1 MKKHLKQENVWL
13 LFSLIK
19 KASCYRFRTPG
30 SKNLKKT
37 TASDISFEN
46 KNIILSGSFFPA
58 SEESLKERLL
68 MLKAQVVTQLSSET
82 DILICGKFPDWSLI
96 QEARSRAIKVI
107 FIDKAS
113 DLFSNIISEELG
125 KFESEHVYVS
135 QASLGI

>member
-1 MKKHLKQENVWL
+1 MKKMRPENMWL
-13 LFSLIK
+13 LISLIK
-19 KASCYRFRTPG
+19 KARSYSFRTLR
-30 SKNLKKT
+30 SKNLKETK
-37 TASDISFEN
+37 ALDNSLEN

-58 SEESLKERLL
+58 SEESLQEKLL
-68 MLKAQVVTQLSSET
+68 MLKAQVVTELSSET
-82 DILICGKFPDWSLI
+82 DILLCGKFPNWSLI

-113 DLFSNIISEELG
+113 DLFFNIIPEELG